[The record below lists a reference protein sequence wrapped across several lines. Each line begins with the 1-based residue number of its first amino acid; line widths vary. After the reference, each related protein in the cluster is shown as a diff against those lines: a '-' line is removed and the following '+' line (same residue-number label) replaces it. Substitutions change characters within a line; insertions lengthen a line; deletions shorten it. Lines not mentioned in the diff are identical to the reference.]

1 MFAVRMSQGGTND
14 RRRCLLASKC
24 PRRPGAEAV
33 SLKDI
38 AYTKISLTEL
48 ELLRTEIKRLRTE
61 RAYIAETLYGE
72 LRTDNARLRAPITM
86 QDIRLCA
93 GEGKL
98 SAATV
103 LQATNAVLRMRSS
116 LRPKP

>member
-1 MFAVRMSQGGTND
+1 MD
-14 RRRCLLASKC
+14 
-24 PRRPGAEAV
+24 EA
-33 SLKDI
+33 
-38 AYTKISLTEL
+38 AA
-48 ELLRTEIKRLRTE
+48 EIKRLRTE

-72 LRTDNARLRAPITM
+72 LRAEIEQLRAPITM